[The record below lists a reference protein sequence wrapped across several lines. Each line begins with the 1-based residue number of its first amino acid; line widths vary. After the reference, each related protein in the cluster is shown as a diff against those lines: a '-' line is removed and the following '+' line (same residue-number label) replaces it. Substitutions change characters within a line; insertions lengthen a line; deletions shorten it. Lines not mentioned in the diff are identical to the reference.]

1 MKTLKN
7 VILVALGTF
16 VISCDNDDT
25 SVSNEALTE
34 EEAVAVVESTLARQ
48 SAGLDETTYA
58 YSKSYEEDY
67 AMNFQ
72 CNTLIQEDY
81 DYDYS
86 GNFVQANYS
95 YNWDFELNC
104 NAFSIPQS
112 AEFNSNGN
120 GNYTTPK
127 LSSNDSSSLNSTVTG
142 LQPTASELIF
152 SGTYER
158 IGTQEYSSNFINKT
172 LASEFKATISSIAVN
187 KANYQINS
195 GMASFT
201 LTGTS
206 NGTPFSFSGSITFN
220 GNNTA
225 TVTIN
230 GNNYNVDWN

>member
-34 EEAVAVVESTLARQ
+34 EEAVEIVKSTLARQ

-58 YSKSYEEDY
+58 YSKSYEEEY
-67 AMNFQ
+67 QVNSE
-72 CNTLIQEDY
+72 CNTMVQDDY
-81 DYDYS
+81 DYDYN
-86 GNFVQANYS
+86 GNFVQADYS
-95 YNWDFELNC
+95 YAWDFTLTC

-112 AEFNSNGN
+112 TEFNSSGN

-142 LQPTASELIF
+142 LQPTASEF
-152 SGTYER
+152 VFNGTFER

-172 LASEFKATISSIAVN
+172 LASEFKATISSITVS
-187 KANYQINS
+187 KSDYQITS

-206 NGTPFSFSGSITFN
+206 NGTPFSYSGSITFN

-225 TVTIN
+225 TLTIN
-230 GNNYNVDWN
+230 GNNYDIDWN